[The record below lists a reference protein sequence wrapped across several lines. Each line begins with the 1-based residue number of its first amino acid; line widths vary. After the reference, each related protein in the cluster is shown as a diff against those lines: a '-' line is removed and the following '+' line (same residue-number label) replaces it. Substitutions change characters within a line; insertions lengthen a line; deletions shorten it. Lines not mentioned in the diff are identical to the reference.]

1 MPFTPLN
8 IDKRLRQ
15 RILDGIKIHIPKMF
29 FSPLYLN
36 QLNYFHLTLGLVY
49 MLLFGRI
56 FACEV
61 EKARLVIAHSVMV
74 ESLLLLMVIDHG

>member
-56 FACEV
+56 FVCEV